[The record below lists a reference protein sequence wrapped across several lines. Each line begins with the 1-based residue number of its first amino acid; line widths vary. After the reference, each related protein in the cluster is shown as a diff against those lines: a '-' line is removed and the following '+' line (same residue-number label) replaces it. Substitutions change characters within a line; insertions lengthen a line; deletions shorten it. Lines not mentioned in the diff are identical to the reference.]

1 MMVTRFQI
9 VLSQSFL
16 LLFAVFAQGQTEPDY
31 SYLIN
36 APRVAEMKP
45 DSMTAGSETSEP
57 ARILAYRSHNES
69 SFAINQPAPPYA
81 ETIDGR
87 VGQLSVDWV
96 APKSIMIGQEVDFE
110 LVVRNRGPVAAK
122 EIQIEPLLP
131 AGSQLVGANPSVRN
145 DRQKLIWQIASLAP
159 QEEYR
164 ITLSVIL
171 STIGA
176 AKTDARITYSTS
188 TSTSIN
194 VVQPK
199 LEITAKGPDT
209 SIVGDNLF
217 FHVVVTNPGTGPTQ
231 NTSLKVL
238 FPEGISNV
246 AESSDYDIG
255 SLNPGESRSIRV
267 GGNMA
272 RLGQHQ
278 CQFVATSDY
287 GLRDEVSARVVG
299 LGAQLDIDIDGPNL
313 RYLNRPAKYTL
324 RIANNGTAPASQVDI
339 RSAVPRPFAF
349 VKADQSGSFD
359 SVNKNIS
366 WFVDR
371 LEPKQEVEFNFQLL
385 ATTPGSVPILAEVVA
400 ERGLHKTADH
410 ITEVKGIAAI
420 LVEVVDVLDPVE
432 VGVET
437 FYEIIVTNQGSAFAN
452 DVVVTAEVPEEMEII
467 GSQGPSQG
475 TVQGQK
481 IHFGKLTKLAPR
493 ADAIYRLR
501 VRGLKAKDM
510 RIRVEV
516 DAESL
521 DSPVLELESTKVYE
535 D

>member
-1 MMVTRFQI
+1 MMVTRFQ
-9 VLSQSFL
+9 VLVSQML
-16 LLFAVFAQGQTEPDY
+16 LLMLAVYAQGQTEKDH

-36 APRVAEMKP
+36 APRIAEMKP
-45 DSMTAGSETSEP
+45 DHLTAEPNAGEP

-69 SFAINQPAPPYA
+69 SFANNQPAPAYS
-81 ETIDGR
+81 EVIDGR

-110 LVVRNRGPVAAK
+110 LVVRNRGPVAAQD
-122 EIQIEPLLP
+122 IQIEPMLP
-131 AGSQLVGANPSVRN
+131 VGSELVRANPIVVNNGR
-145 DRQKLIWQIASLAP
+145 KPIWQIASLGP

-164 ITLSVIL
+164 ITLSLIL
-171 STIGA
+171 SSIGA

-188 TSTSIN
+188 TSTTIN

-199 LEITAKGPDT
+199 LEIAAEGPES

-231 NTSLKVL
+231 NTSLKVF
-238 FPEGISNV
+238 FPEGIDRV
-246 AESSDYDIG
+246 AESADYDIG

-267 GGNMA
+267 AGNMA
-272 RLGQHQ
+272 QLGQHE

-287 GLRDEVSARVVG
+287 GLRDEASTRVVG
-299 LGAQLDIDIDGPNL
+299 LGAKLDLDIAGPSL

-324 RIANNGTAPASQVDI
+324 RVANNGTAAASKVYI
-339 RSAVPRPFAF
+339 RSAIPRPFAF
-349 VKADQSGSFD
+349 VQADNSGSFD
-359 SVNKNIS
+359 SVNKNIT

-385 ATTPGSVPILAEVVA
+385 ATTAGSIPIHAEVDA
-400 ERGLHKTADH
+400 DRGLHDDADH
-410 ITEVKGIAAI
+410 ITDVKGIAAI
-420 LVEVVDVLDPVE
+420 LVEVVDVIDPVE

-452 DVVVTAEVPEEMEII
+452 DVVVTAEIPEEMEVI
-467 GSQGPSQG
+467 GSQGPSKATLHG
-475 TVQGQK
+475 RK
-481 IHFGKLTKLAPR
+481 LHFEKLDKLAPR
-493 ADAIYRLR
+493 ADAIYRVK
-501 VRGLKAKDM
+501 VRGIKAKDV